1 VNCMFMNSASG
12 QLQTLYI
19 YMPQPLGPGW
29 FEGTGGG
36 DQSAG
41 AGNGGHHR
49 SNRRLQE
56 GALPFK
62 KNHLN
67 LRIRVKL
74 CCV

>member
-1 VNCMFMNSASG
+1 
-12 QLQTLYI
+12 
-19 YMPQPLGPGW
+19 MPQPAGPGW

-41 AGNGGHHR
+41 AGKGGHHR

-62 KNHLN
+62 KTP
-67 LRIRVKL
+67 
-74 CCV
+74 